1 MRTKFLP
8 SIALKRVSFEYL
20 KLVSKCV
27 EAKLKF
33 LKKIQR
39 YPTTAIKVIGE
50 MVKEQLKNNYN
61 AKYNYCPAKEI
72 RQVSFDIE
80 EGELIRRVKET
91 IEKEELVLE
100 EYTIAIIIKEVMI
113 LNTNSIGFYIENHF
127 A

>member
-1 MRTKFLP
+1 
-8 SIALKRVSFEYL
+8 
-20 KLVSKCV
+20 
-27 EAKLKF
+27 
-33 LKKIQR
+33 
-39 YPTTAIKVIGE
+39 

-61 AKYNYCPAKEI
+61 AQYNYCPAKEI
-72 RQVSFDIE
+72 GQVSFEIE

-91 IEKEELVLE
+91 IGKEELVLE